1 MSNCCKNCSEFDN
14 DSDGN
19 FWFLERCPFYE
30 HNLDKWNVEKDYCSQ
45 WEEKISMTNI
55 YKQAI
60 DKFGSGKQFIKAVE
74 ELAELQQAI
83 IKKFLNPDVENDN
96 LFEEIADVEIM
107 LEQLKIIFDCH
118 DIIETVKEKKLKRL
132 KGLIEN
138 G

>member
-1 MSNCCKNCSEFDN
+1 M
-14 DSDGN
+14 DS
-19 FWFLERCPFYE
+19 
-30 HNLDKWNVEKDYCSQ
+30 
-45 WEEKISMTNI
+45 I

-107 LEQLKIIFDCH
+107 LSQIKIMYDCH